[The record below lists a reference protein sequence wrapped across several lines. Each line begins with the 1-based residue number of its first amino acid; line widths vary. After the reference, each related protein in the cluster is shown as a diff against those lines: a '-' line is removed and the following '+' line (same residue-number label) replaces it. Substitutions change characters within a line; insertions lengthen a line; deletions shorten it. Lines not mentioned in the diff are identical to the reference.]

1 MRNGQV
7 RVRGAAE
14 QGLAAGYLT
23 DLPDEKRFA
32 EEIEKTRPEI
42 EARRRPR
49 EEQVVEGPPVW
60 ETSRWGFFRHPGVP
74 GVPNRYPTVPFRYYP
89 RQ

>member
-1 MRNGQV
+1 M
-7 RVRGAAE
+7 AKYE
-14 QGLAAGYLT
+14 FEGLPNKVSRRSYLT

-49 EEQVVEGPPVW
+49 EEQVVEGPPV
-60 ETSRWGFFRHPGVP
+60 
-74 GVPNRYPTVPFRYYP
+74 
-89 RQ
+89 